1 MATDYV
7 QHLMQLEQG
16 KKSFNGRVVRRLLCG
31 RMCDRCVCFCVAEEA
46 RLKIQ
51 YSVIGEQLKA
61 VKAKKAEVMLRLK
74 ESATAV
80 AGGGDC
86 RRCQTLSAQVDA
98 LNHRVAALQQ
108 RAAVV
113 AAAAAA
119 AAAAAQPQ
127 RAPRRCRAARAVAH
141 GDNDVEPS
149 SDGSVR
155 VVENAP

>member
-1 MATDYV
+1 VEECATV
-7 QHLMQLEQG
+7 A
-16 KKSFNGRVVRRLLCG
+16 FA
-31 RMCDRCVCFCVAEEA
+31 FCVSEEA

-51 YSVIGEQLKA
+51 YQVIGEQLKA

-74 ESATAV
+74 ESAAAV
-80 AGGGDC
+80 GGGGDC
-86 RRCQTLSAQVDA
+86 RRCQALSAQVDA

-113 AAAAAA
+113 A

>member
-1 MATDYV
+1 VEECAIV
-7 QHLMQLEQG
+7 A
-16 KKSFNGRVVRRLLCG
+16 FA
-31 RMCDRCVCFCVAEEA
+31 FCVAEEA

-119 AAAAAQPQ
+119 QPQ
-127 RAPRRCRAARAVAH
+127 RAPQRCRAARAVAH

>member
-1 MATDYV
+1 VEECAIV
-7 QHLMQLEQG
+7 A
-16 KKSFNGRVVRRLLCG
+16 FAF
-31 RMCDRCVCFCVAEEA
+31 CFAEEA

-113 AAAAAA
+113 AAAAA
-119 AAAAAQPQ
+119 QPQ

>member
-1 MATDYV
+1 VEECAIV
-7 QHLMQLEQG
+7 A
-16 KKSFNGRVVRRLLCG
+16 FA
-31 RMCDRCVCFCVAEEA
+31 FCVAEEA

-51 YSVIGEQLKA
+51 YQVIGEQLKA

-113 AAAAAA
+113 AAAA
-119 AAAAAQPQ
+119 QPQ

>member
-1 MATDYV
+1 VEECAIV
-7 QHLMQLEQG
+7 A
-16 KKSFNGRVVRRLLCG
+16 FA
-31 RMCDRCVCFCVAEEA
+31 FCVAEEA

-51 YSVIGEQLKA
+51 YQVIGEQLKA

-80 AGGGDC
+80 AGGDDC

-113 AAAAAA
+113 

>member
-7 QHLMQLEQG
+7 KHLMQLEQG

-80 AGGGDC
+80 TGGGDC

-113 AAAAAA
+113 
-119 AAAAAQPQ
+119 AAAAQPQ

>member
-1 MATDYV
+1 VEKCATV
-7 QHLMQLEQG
+7 A
-16 KKSFNGRVVRRLLCG
+16 FA
-31 RMCDRCVCFCVAEEA
+31 FCVSEEA
-46 RLKIQ
+46 RLKVQ
-51 YSVIGEQLKA
+51 YVVVGEQLKA

-80 AGGGDC
+80 GGGGDC
-86 RRCQTLSAQVDA
+86 RRCQALGAQVDA

-113 AAAAAA
+113 AAAAA
-119 AAAAAQPQ
+119 QPQ
-127 RAPRRCRAARAVAH
+127 RAPRCCRAARALAH

>member
-1 MATDYV
+1 VEECATV
-7 QHLMQLEQG
+7 A
-16 KKSFNGRVVRRLLCG
+16 FA
-31 RMCDRCVCFCVAEEA
+31 FCVSEEA
-46 RLKIQ
+46 RLKVQ
-51 YSVIGEQLKA
+51 YVVVGEQLKA

-74 ESATAV
+74 ESVTAV
-80 AGGGDC
+80 GGGGDC
-86 RRCQTLSAQVDA
+86 RRCQALSAQVDA

-108 RAAVV
+108 RAAV
-113 AAAAAA
+113 A

>member
-1 MATDYV
+1 VEECAIV
-7 QHLMQLEQG
+7 A
-16 KKSFNGRVVRRLLCG
+16 FA
-31 RMCDRCVCFCVAEEA
+31 FCVAEEA

-80 AGGGDC
+80 AGGDDC

-113 AAAAAA
+113 

>member
-1 MATDYV
+1 VEECAIVAFD
-7 QHLMQLEQG
+7 
-16 KKSFNGRVVRRLLCG
+16 
-31 RMCDRCVCFCVAEEA
+31 FCVAEEA

-51 YSVIGEQLKA
+51 YQVIGEQLKA

-119 AAAAAQPQ
+119 QPQ

-141 GDNDVEPS
+141 GDNEVEPS

>member
-1 MATDYV
+1 VEECAIV
-7 QHLMQLEQG
+7 A
-16 KKSFNGRVVRRLLCG
+16 FA
-31 RMCDRCVCFCVAEEA
+31 FCVAEEA

-61 VKAKKAEVMLRLK
+61 VKAKEAEVMLRLK

-113 AAAAAA
+113 AAA
-119 AAAAAQPQ
+119 QPQ

>member
-1 MATDYV
+1 VEECAIV
-7 QHLMQLEQG
+7 A
-16 KKSFNGRVVRRLLCG
+16 FA
-31 RMCDRCVCFCVAEEA
+31 FCVAEEA
-46 RLKIQ
+46 RLKVQ
-51 YSVIGEQLKA
+51 YQVIGEQLKA

-113 AAAAAA
+113 AAAV
-119 AAAAAQPQ
+119 AQPQ

-141 GDNDVEPS
+141 GDNDMEPS

>member
-1 MATDYV
+1 VEECAIV
-7 QHLMQLEQG
+7 A
-16 KKSFNGRVVRRLLCG
+16 FA
-31 RMCDRCVCFCVAEEA
+31 FCVAEEA

-51 YSVIGEQLKA
+51 YQVIGEQLKA

-113 AAAAAA
+113 AAAAA
-119 AAAAAQPQ
+119 QPQ

>member
-1 MATDYV
+1 VEECATV
-7 QHLMQLEQG
+7 A
-16 KKSFNGRVVRRLLCG
+16 FA
-31 RMCDRCVCFCVAEEA
+31 FCVSEEA
-46 RLKIQ
+46 RLKVQ
-51 YSVIGEQLKA
+51 YVVVGEQLKA

-80 AGGGDC
+80 GGGGDC
-86 RRCQTLSAQVDA
+86 RRCQALSAQVDA

-113 AAAAAA
+113 AAAA
-119 AAAAAQPQ
+119 QPQ
-127 RAPRRCRAARAVAH
+127 RAPRRCRAARALAH

-155 VVENAP
+155 VVQNAP

>member
-1 MATDYV
+1 VEECAIV
-7 QHLMQLEQG
+7 A
-16 KKSFNGRVVRRLLCG
+16 FA
-31 RMCDRCVCFCVAEEA
+31 FCVAEEA

-108 RAAVV
+108 RTAVV
-113 AAAAAA
+113 

-149 SDGSVR
+149 SDGSVK

>member
-1 MATDYV
+1 VEECAIV
-7 QHLMQLEQG
+7 A
-16 KKSFNGRVVRRLLCG
+16 FA
-31 RMCDRCVCFCVAEEA
+31 FCVAEEA

-51 YSVIGEQLKA
+51 YQVIGEQLKA

-98 LNHRVAALQQ
+98 LNYRVAALQQ

-113 AAAAAA
+113 

>member
-1 MATDYV
+1 VEECAIV
-7 QHLMQLEQG
+7 A
-16 KKSFNGRVVRRLLCG
+16 FA
-31 RMCDRCVCFCVAEEA
+31 FCVAEEA

-51 YSVIGEQLKA
+51 YQVIGEQLKA

-113 AAAAAA
+113 AAAAA
-119 AAAAAQPQ
+119 QPQ

-155 VVENAP
+155 IVENAP

>member
-1 MATDYV
+1 VEECAIV
-7 QHLMQLEQG
+7 A
-16 KKSFNGRVVRRLLCG
+16 FA
-31 RMCDRCVCFCVAEEA
+31 FCVAEEA
-46 RLKIQ
+46 RLKVQ
-51 YSVIGEQLKA
+51 YQVIGEQLKA

-113 AAAAAA
+113 AAAAA
-119 AAAAAQPQ
+119 QPQ

-141 GDNDVEPS
+141 GDNDMEPS

>member
-1 MATDYV
+1 VEECAIV
-7 QHLMQLEQG
+7 A
-16 KKSFNGRVVRRLLCG
+16 FA
-31 RMCDRCVCFCVAEEA
+31 FCVSEEA
-46 RLKIQ
+46 RLKVQ
-51 YSVIGEQLKA
+51 YVVVGEQLKA

-80 AGGGDC
+80 GGGGDC
-86 RRCQTLSAQVDA
+86 RRCQALSAQVDA

-113 AAAAAA
+113 

>member
-1 MATDYV
+1 VEECATV
-7 QHLMQLEQG
+7 A
-16 KKSFNGRVVRRLLCG
+16 FA
-31 RMCDRCVCFCVAEEA
+31 FCVAEEA

-51 YSVIGEQLKA
+51 YQVVGEQLKA
-61 VKAKKAEVMLRLK
+61 VKAKKAEIMLRLK
-74 ESATAV
+74 ESATAL
-80 AGGGDC
+80 GGGDC
-86 RRCQTLSAQVDA
+86 RRCQALSAQVDA

-113 AAAAAA
+113 V
-119 AAAAAQPQ
+119 AAAQPQ

-141 GDNDVEPS
+141 DDNDVEPS